1 MESNTKN
8 VIFSEMKLSE
18 MQEVNGGDALLAAL
32 IAAGVTLFGTGFAG
46 GIAVGLNRVNN

>member
-1 MESNTKN
+1 MNEKQNKT
-8 VIFSEMKLSE
+8 ITIL
-18 MQEVNGGDALLAAL
+18 QEVNGGDALLAAL